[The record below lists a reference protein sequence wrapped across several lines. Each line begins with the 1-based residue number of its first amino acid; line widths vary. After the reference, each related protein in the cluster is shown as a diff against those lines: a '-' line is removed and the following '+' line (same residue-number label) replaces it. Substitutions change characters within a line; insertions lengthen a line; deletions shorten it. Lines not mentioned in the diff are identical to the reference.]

1 MALEAFLVDERES
14 EDDLTAAI
22 NEALANEVS
31 TLTPEQAAEDEAL
44 EAWLDVAGRRTWRD
58 VEWKE

>member
-31 TLTPEQAAEDEAL
+31 TLTSEQAAEDEAL
-44 EAWLDVAGRRTWRD
+44 EAWLDAAGRRTWRD
-58 VEWKE
+58 VE